1 MHKYILVLI
10 FLIIIV
16 FVSSTKEKFE
26 KDKPEKYNYNDEFEN
41 AWMKTD
47 EINNLNN
54 NRIKNYGIFDSPIYN
69 GFYGLNHSPC
79 SKSCCSLQYPTPFL
93 ITSDNFMCKSNE
105 KYVSS
110 NYTCQNSY
118 QDRGCLCMTKK
129 QKKMLETRGNN
140 ATTPHL

>member
-1 MHKYILVLI
+1 MILI

-16 FVSSTKEKFE
+16 FVSSKKENFDQ
-26 KDKPEKYNYNDEFEN
+26 DKYPKYNYNNDEFEN
-41 AWMKTD
+41 AWMKTN

-69 GFYGLNHSPC
+69 GYYGLNHSPC

-93 ITSDNFMCKSNE
+93 ITSDNFMCKSPE

-140 ATTPHL
+140 SKKHDL